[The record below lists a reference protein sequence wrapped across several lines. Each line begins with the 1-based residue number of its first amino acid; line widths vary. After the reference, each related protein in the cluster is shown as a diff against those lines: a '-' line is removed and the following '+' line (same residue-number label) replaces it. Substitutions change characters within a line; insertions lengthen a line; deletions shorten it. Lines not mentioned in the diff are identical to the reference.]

1 MLTLNYLTRLRDGSR
16 FNSLYFKFE
25 QKIIYHEKK
34 KKTVGSE
41 ISYTIQA
48 ALEISLSSFALHY
61 V

>member
-25 QKIIYHEKK
+25 QKIIYHKK

-41 ISYTIQA
+41 ISYSIQA